1 MMMREYFPEDREG
14 RMVVTRREFVAGAA
28 LAAAE
33 TLTGFPAIAQR
44 GPLKVGV
51 FISEVDAQG
60 VDELVGPYV
69 SQMRVGLGLAASEIN
84 AIGGIL
90 GRPVE
95 LVYRDDGG
103 SPPSQAATTA
113 LIVEEGCEAIVSGFL
128 MASPRLSTI
137 RMDALDA
144 PVPTVHGLWTDGSY
158 CGPVVKHF
166 APTVRQIVPPI
177 RAYLG
182 DAFQARPFSISNWTP
197 SGRRVSEYLYGAL
210 GGAHTGD
217 ALVTTPVLGNHPG
230 EYRGVMRWAH
240 EVESNIIWNADP
252 RPYAV
257 NAVNQAV
264 ELGVAEGKIFAHL
277 DFSEWQAS
285 QLVPGASIITCVPFV
300 ASDPSPAVQD
310 FVSRA
315 RAMSGAELVTHVAF
329 THYNSLMALKA
340 AMERSGEAS
349 AAGGLA
355 GLDGLTIETATGPL
369 TLDAG
374 GYPTMPLFVATAEGG
389 GQLHVVQKID
399 QIESG
404 TTC

>member
-1 MMMREYFPEDREG
+1 MA
-14 RMVVTRREFVAGAA
+14 VTRREFMVGAGAT
-28 LAAAE
+28 LAAAGTPTE
-33 TLTGFPAIAQR
+33 FPAIAQR
-44 GPLKVGV
+44 GALKVGV

-60 VDELVGPYV
+60 VDELVEPYV

-84 AIGGIL
+84 AMGGIL

-103 SPPSQAATTA
+103 SPPSPRATTA
-113 LIVEEGCEAIVSGFL
+113 LIVEEGCEAIVSGFVA
-128 MASPRLSTI
+128 ASPRLITI
-137 RMDALDA
+137 AMNGLEA
-144 PVPTVHGLWTDGSY
+144 PVPVVHGFWTDGSY
-158 CGPVVKHF
+158 CGPIAKHF
-166 APTVRQIVPPI
+166 APTPRQIVPPI

-197 SGRRVSEYLYGAL
+197 SGRRVSEYMYGAL

-230 EYRGVMRWAH
+230 EYRAVMRWAH
-240 EVESNIIWNADP
+240 EMESNIIWNADP

-257 NAVNQAV
+257 DAVNQAV
-264 ELGVAEGKIFAHL
+264 ELGIAEGKIFAHL

-285 QLVPGASIITCVPFV
+285 RLVPGASIITCVPFV
-300 ASDPSPAVQD
+300 ASDANRAVQD

-315 RAMSGAELVTHVAF
+315 NAMPGGELVTHVAF
-329 THYNSLMALKA
+329 THYNALMALKA

-374 GYPTMPLFVATAEGG
+374 GYPTMPMFVATAESG
-389 GQLHVVQKID
+389 GQLQVVQKID
-399 QIESG
+399 QIEPG
-404 TTC
+404 ATC